1 MRNNATAISYKGT
14 LQAVRRK
21 KKNTAGVNAGGVDT
35 NSDYADTMVRT
46 TKRHGRASTPRGSDA
61 DQTIKNTKID
71 FPKAS
76 RLWITCRH
84 NRLWCRYSG
93 LGRSYKR
100 LGLKCICLERRYKRL
115 GVQYN
120 LSRRHSGPEEAT
132 ERRRSTGDLEYGG
145 ERRDDRGRLGMSGRT
160 LV

>member
-1 MRNNATAISYKGT
+1 MR
-14 LQAVRRK
+14 
-21 KKNTAGVNAGGVDT
+21 KNTAGVNAGGVDT

-46 TKRHGRASTPRGSDA
+46 MKGHGRRRHREG
-61 DQTIKNTKID
+61 QTRTRLLKTRKSD

-100 LGLKCICLERRYKRL
+100 LGPKCICLERRYKRL

-120 LSRRHSGPEEAT
+120 LSRKHSGPEEAI
-132 ERRRSTGDLEYGG
+132 ERGRSTGDPEYAG
-145 ERRDDRGRLGMSGRT
+145 ERRDDRGRLGLRGLI